1 METGFFR
8 VGSASVLRRQVLEGY
23 NKNHTKAEKGLRKL
37 GQAVYAFKSFGEE
50 ETEELA
56 KQLSLYLI
64 PGVVLTLDG
73 DLGAGKTRFS
83 QGLARA
89 IGVTEIV
96 SSPTFTI
103 VKEYEGTKLPFY
115 HMDVYR
121 ISQEEADELGLDEYF
136 YGDGVTLIEW
146 SSLIGDLLPQ
156 ERLSIYIENLGE
168 QERYFQ
174 FTPHGELYRS
184 WCHKMKE
191 NGTLQ

>member
-1 METGFFR
+1 LETGFLR
-8 VGSASVLRRQVLEGY
+8 LGKGTVLRRQVLEGY
-23 NKNHTKAEKGLRKL
+23 NKKHTKAEKGMRKL
-37 GQAVYAFKSFGEE
+37 GQAVYRYQSSGEQ

-56 KQLSLYLI
+56 KRLSVHLI
-64 PGVVLTLDG
+64 PGAVITLDG

-89 IGVTEIV
+89 MGITEIV
-96 SSPTFTI
+96 NSPTFTI
-103 VKEYEGTKLPFY
+103 IKEYEGIKYPFY

-121 ISQEEADELGLDEYF
+121 IPLEEADDLGLDDYF

-146 SSLIGDLLPQ
+146 ASLIEDLLPP
-156 ERLSIYIENLGE
+156 ERVSIYIENQGE
-168 QERYFQ
+168 QERCFHV
-174 FTPHGELYRS
+174 TPHGELYRS